1 MNLLGLKVKHKA
13 FGIGEIVEIE
23 NNYITVAFETKTTK
37 FVYPNAF
44 ETFIQ
49 ALDEDVQEAITS
61 EIKEAKK
68 IVEAKKQL
76 AEAIRKAEDAIRRLD
91 NAKISKKGLPEAIQ
105 IGENA
110 GRHLEESAQ
119 IAEAI
124 ASIQLRDTM
133 RIAEDVSLRLE
144 EKIQE
149 VKDVPTGKTRI
160 LDEMFG
166 EDYHSEKLA
175 REPILTY
182 QQVEDEFGI
191 RISGFGRGI
200 NLTDSTVVLVSS
212 IKKGGGCF
220 VYHDRWTA
228 DGDYIYSG
236 EGRVGDQVMT
246 KGNLAIKNAARDGK
260 TIHLF
265 VKFSPKEYYYQGVF
279 VLVDYTYENDKDEN
293 GDIRKEYKFRLRK
306 AK

>member
-23 NNYITVAFETKTTK
+23 NNYITVIFENKTTK

-49 ALDEDVQEAITS
+49 AVDDEVQNIIAS
-61 EIKEAKK
+61 EITEAKK
-68 IVEAKKQL
+68 IDEAKKRL
-76 AEAIRKAEDAIRRLD
+76 AEAIRKAEDAIRKLD
-91 NAKISKKGLPEAIQ
+91 TAKISKKGLLEAIQ
-105 IGENA
+105 LGESA
-110 GRHLEESAQ
+110 GKDLEAEVQRLEESA
-119 IAEAI
+119 IELHESLRLAE
-124 ASIQLRDTM
+124 
-133 RIAEDVSLRLE
+133 EVSVRLE

-149 VKDVPTGKTRI
+149 AKDVPTGKIKT

-182 QQVEDEFGI
+182 QQVEAEFGI

-200 NLTDSTVVLVSS
+200 NLTDSTVVLISS
-212 IKKGGGCF
+212 IKKGGGYF
-220 VYHDRWTA
+220 VYHDKWTA

-236 EGRVGDQVMT
+236 EGRVGDQIMA
-246 KGNLAIKNAARDGK
+246 KGNFAIKNAAHDGRV
-260 TIHLF
+260 IHLF
-265 VKFSPKEYYYQGVF
+265 VKFSPQEYYYQGVF
-279 VLVDYTYENDKDEN
+279 ILVDYTYEDDKDEN

>member
-23 NNYITVAFETKTTK
+23 NNYITVIFENKTTK

-49 ALDEDVQEAITS
+49 AVDDEIQNIIAS
-61 EIKEAKK
+61 EITEAKK
-68 IVEAKKQL
+68 IDEAKKRL
-76 AEAIRKAEDAIRRLD
+76 AEVIRKAEDAVRRLD
-91 NAKISKKGLPEAIQ
+91 SAKISKKGLLEAIQ
-105 IGENA
+105 LG
-110 GRHLEESAQ
+110 ESAGKDLE
-119 IAEAI
+119 AEVQRLEGSAI
-124 ASIQLRDTM
+124 ELHESM
-133 RIAEDVSLRLE
+133 RLAEEVNVRLE
-144 EKIQE
+144 EKLQE
-149 VKDVPTGKTRI
+149 AKDVPTGKKT

-182 QQVEDEFGI
+182 QQVEAEFGI

-200 NLTDSTVVLVSS
+200 NLTDSTVVLISS
-212 IKKGGGCF
+212 IKKGGGYF
-220 VYHDRWTA
+220 VYHDKWTA

-236 EGRVGDQVMT
+236 EGRVGDQSMN

-279 VLVDYTYENDKDEN
+279 VLVDYTYEDDKDEN

-306 AK
+306 VK